1 MSTNNKPNR
10 LITEKSPYLLQHSH
24 NPVNWYPWGKEA
36 FDKAKKKTSLCWSA
50 SAMPL
55 ATGATSWHTK
65 ALKIN
70 KSLTS

>member
-36 FDKAKKKTSLCWSA
+36 FDKAKKENKPLLVSIGYATCHWSHVY
-50 SAMPL
+50 SATL
-55 ATGATSWHTK
+55 
-65 ALKIN
+65 
-70 KSLTS
+70 